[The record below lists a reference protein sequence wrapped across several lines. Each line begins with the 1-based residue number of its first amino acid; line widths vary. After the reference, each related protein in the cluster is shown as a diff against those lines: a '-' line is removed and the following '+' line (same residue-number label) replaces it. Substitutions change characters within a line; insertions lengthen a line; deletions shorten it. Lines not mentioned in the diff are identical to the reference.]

1 MSIISLTHGP
11 ALVGIFL
18 ACILYGAMLVQCFI
32 FFTNYS
38 KDALWIK
45 SYVVLL
51 LVTDTLS
58 TVFAMWWIYNLLI
71 NNFQNLAAFATADWL
86 LAADPALVGITGTLC
101 QLFFAYRIKVLTG
114 NTWLGYGI
122 AFLSVAS
129 GLCAIGSGIAVSWV
143 KFLADFDKFQSIG
156 CLWLGLTALVDIL
169 ITIIVSSFLNQRRT
183 GFRKTTQL
191 LNRIVRVT
199 IANGL
204 MTTIFA
210 IVELSLYVGKPDT
223 GLHIGFSFVL
233 PKLYCNSV
241 MSSLNARMPRGGSS
255 MDDHSISV
263 TDPSFLHPDQTSRPE
278 VFIQVDTERHEM
290 YDLNKQTEW
299 NDNDTS
305 KARPMAV

>member
-1 MSIISLTHGP
+1 MSVISLTHGP

-18 ACILYGAMLVQCFI
+18 ACILYGAMLVQCFV

-38 KDALWIK
+38 KDALWFK

-51 LVTDTLS
+51 LITDTLS
-58 TVFAMWWIYNLLI
+58 TVLAMWWIYNLLV
-71 NNFQNLAAFATADWL
+71 NNFQDLAAFATADWL
-86 LAADPALVGITGTLC
+86 LAAGMIPISSIEHNL
-101 QLFFAYRIKVLTG
+101 R
-114 NTWLGYGI
+114 YGI
-122 AFLSVAS
+122 ATLSVAS

-143 KFLADFDKFQSIG
+143 KFLADFDKFQAIG

-169 ITIIVSSFLNQRRT
+169 ITVIVSSFLA
-183 GFRKTTQL
+183 GFRKTKQL

-204 MTTIFA
+204 MTTVFA

-241 MSSLNARMPRGGSS
+241 MSSLNARMPRGASS
-255 MDDHSISV
+255 MVQDEHIAV
-263 TDPSFLHPDQTSRPE
+263 TDPSFQHPDQTEASRPDL
-278 VFIQVDTERHEM
+278 FIQVDTERHEM
-290 YDLNKQTEW
+290 YDFNKQREW
-299 NDNDTS
+299 EDTS
-305 KARPMAV
+305 PEPAQKARPMAV